1 MNDLRN
7 NTTRMGSSAVPLLW
21 VALGVC
27 AVTTVLALI
36 DPWTTGLLAGQV
48 ASGYPHYGSAQIGA
62 AVSAYV
68 VILATV
74 GVIGLI
80 GWFVTIRL
88 ARRGRGAARWM
99 DAVVSAFILVIALIG
114 LTTPDTSGMIGLAP
128 VFGWLLLIPGLFGAI
143 ALVRMRRRT
152 PTFGSA

>member
-1 MNDLRN
+1 M
-7 NTTRMGSSAVPLLW
+7 
-21 VALGVC
+21 
-27 AVTTVLALI
+27 
-36 DPWTTGLLAGQV
+36 
-48 ASGYPHYGSAQIGA
+48 
-62 AVSAYV
+62 
-68 VILATV
+68 ILATV

-88 ARRGRGAARWM
+88 ARRGRGAARWL

-152 PTFGSA
+152 HSA